1 MIAAE
6 VLEGNNT
13 YWFRS
18 VTFSPDGRQL
28 SSSSDRTIRIWD
40 AETGVLQK
48 TLDGHT
54 GLVGSVT
61 FSPDGRQLVSAR
73 SEERRV
79 GRECSSGGAGSGRA
93 ERELKRDRARPI

>member
-73 SEERRV
+73 SEEHTSELQSHSDLVCRLLL
-79 GRECSSGGAGSGRA
+79 EKKNLRA
-93 ERELKRDRARPI
+93 CNRTH